1 MKTHTQSS
9 NKMCPTLDTSHIVFW
24 SVLAVGIFLQ
34 TQGYCDEVQ
43 EIEAMTTNVMN
54 TIFSP
59 WVKKTALVFG
69 GGAGLF
75 QAYAAG
81 SMKPLLLWG
90 GLGLAVNYIPK
101 MVNIIG
107 GI

>member
-1 MKTHTQSS
+1 MRSVMK
-9 NKMCPTLDTSHIVFW
+9 KCPTLDTSRVMFW
-24 SVLAVGIFLQ
+24 SVLVIGLALQ
-34 TQGYCDEVQ
+34 VNGYCVGNELKEMEV
-43 EIEAMTTNVMN
+43 MTTNVMN

-69 GGAGLF
+69 GGMGIF
-75 QAYAAG
+75 QAYGAG

-101 MVNIIG
+101 VVELIAGM
-107 GI
+107 